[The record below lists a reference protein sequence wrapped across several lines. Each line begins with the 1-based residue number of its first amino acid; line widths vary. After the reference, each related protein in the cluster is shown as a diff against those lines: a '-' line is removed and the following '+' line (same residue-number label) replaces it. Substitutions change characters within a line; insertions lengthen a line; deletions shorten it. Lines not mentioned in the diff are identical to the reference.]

1 MPRNSSGVYTLPASN
16 PVAPNTIIATSWANP
31 TMSDIGTELTNSL
44 DRNGRGG
51 MLAPFRISDGL
62 VNTPGLAFT
71 NEPATGIWRPGTGAM
86 SVSVQGQNVATF
98 YVKRF
103 DLADGSTVTGNFS
116 SATLTDRV
124 FFQTNVLNGSSFV
137 TVAPNGS
144 GITGSYVV
152 VNTSDV
158 SNTAGA
164 RFLSTID
171 KVRIELAAVGTGVL
185 LPFEVFMMGG
195 GGTAL
200 WVDPVTAFVGIGTVT
215 VSATHRLLVSGSIGA
230 TAVAVGGALT
240 GASLTVT
247 GTAHANLVT
256 STTAVT
262 AGTTVSAGTS
272 VSATTTVSDAKG
284 EVRLIPQNLQAGAY
298 ILANTDHGKHIAIA
312 TGGVTLN
319 TGVFT
324 AGQAVTIYNNS
335 AVTQTITSGA
345 GITLHLAGGALVGNR
360 TLAQRGMAT
369 ILCIVN
375 STEFVISGGGLT

>member
-16 PVAPNTIIATSWANP
+16 PVAANTIIATSWANP

-86 SVSVQGQNVATF
+86 GVTVQGQNVATF

-103 DLADGSTVTGNFS
+103 DLADGSVVTGNFS

-124 FFQTNVLNGSSFV
+124 FLQTNVLNGSSFV

-144 GITGSYVV
+144 GITGAYVV

-158 SNTAGA
+158 GNTAGA
-164 RFLSTID
+164 RFLSTVD
-171 KVRIELAAVGTGVL
+171 KVRIELAAVGAGVL
-185 LPFEVFMMGG
+185 LPFEIFMSGG
-195 GGTAL
+195 GGTAV
-200 WVDPVTAFVGIGTVT
+200 WVDPTTCFVGIGTAV

-230 TAVAVGGALT
+230 TALAVGGALT
-240 GASLTVT
+240 GASITVT
-247 GTAHANLVT
+247 GAAAAGTVTATTTISA
-256 STTAVT
+256 TTALS
-262 AGTTVSAGTS
+262 AGTTVTAG
-272 VSATTTVSDAKG
+272 TTVSDAKG
-284 EVRLIPQNLQAGAY
+284 EVRLIPQNLQAGSY
-298 ILANTDHGKHIAIA
+298 ILAATDHGKHVAA
-312 TGGVTLN
+312 GAGVTLN

-324 AGQAVTIYNNS
+324 KGQAVTIYNNS
-335 AVTQTITSGA
+335 AVAETITA
-345 GITLHLAGGALVGNR
+345 GVGVTLRLAGGALVGNR
-360 TLAQRGMAT
+360 TLAQRGLCT
-369 ILCIVN
+369 ILCVVD
-375 STEFVISGGGLT
+375 STEFVISGSGLT